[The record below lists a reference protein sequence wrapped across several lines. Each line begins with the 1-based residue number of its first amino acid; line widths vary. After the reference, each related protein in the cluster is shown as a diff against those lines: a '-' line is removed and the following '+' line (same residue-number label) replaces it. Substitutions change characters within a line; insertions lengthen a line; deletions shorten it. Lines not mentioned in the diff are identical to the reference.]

1 MLKNI
6 DLILENKMAELNQK
20 KKKILNNL
28 YDQILCENFGSKSH
42 STQLFTLILQNGC
55 SKITWKKG
63 AKLVSAHEKLFE
75 KICGSIP

>member
-28 YDQILCENFGSKSH
+28 VDQILCENF
-42 STQLFTLILQNGC
+42 IL
-55 SKITWKKG
+55 SWK
-63 AKLVSAHEKLFE
+63 
-75 KICGSIP
+75 

>member
-20 KKKILNNL
+20 KKKFLTTWL
-28 YDQILCENFGSKSH
+28 TRFCVKTLFYLGSKSH

-55 SKITWKKG
+55 SKKTWKKG
-63 AKLVSAHEKLFE
+63 AKFVSAHEKLF
-75 KICGSIP
+75 

>member
-28 YDQILCENFGSKSH
+28 YDQILCENF
-42 STQLFTLILQNGC
+42 IL
-55 SKITWKKG
+55 SWK
-63 AKLVSAHEKLFE
+63 
-75 KICGSIP
+75 